1 MKQRFAVIGLGRF
14 GGSAALNL
22 ARWGYEV
29 LGVDRDE
36 GRVKMVAQQLSRAV
50 EADATSPQVFKSL
63 RLADYDTAI
72 VATGSNLEASVVLTT
87 LLKRGGCARI
97 VARAADDL
105 QATILSGLGAD
116 RVVLPEQDMG
126 ERVAR
131 NLTLPNVLDYLSLA
145 PGYRVVELHAPESF
159 HGRSLKQ
166 LDLGSQFGLNVV
178 AVRGP
183 TEVEVPPRPERHI
196 EPGDVLVVVGSVEG
210 LKCFNAR

>member
-22 ARWGYEV
+22 ARWGHEV

-36 GRVKMVAQQLSRAV
+36 VRVKAVMRHLAHAV
-50 EADATSPQVFKSL
+50 EADATNPLAFRSL
-63 RLADYDTAI
+63 LLAEYDTAI
-72 VATGSNLEASVVLTT
+72 VATGLNLEASVVVTT
-87 LLKRGGCARI
+87 MLKLGGCPRV
-97 VARAADDL
+97 VARAANDL
-105 QATILSGLGAD
+105 QAAILTRLGAD

-131 NLTLPNVLDYLSLA
+131 NLAFPNVLDYLSLA
-145 PGYRVVELHAPESF
+145 PDHRVVEVQAPDSL

-166 LDLGSQFGLNVV
+166 LDLGSRFGLNVV

-183 TEVEVPPRPERHI
+183 TGVEVPPRPDRRI
-196 EPGDVLVVVGSVEG
+196 ESGDVLVVVGPVEG
-210 LKCFNAR
+210 LKFFNAR

>member
-14 GGSAALNL
+14 GGSTALNL

-29 LGVDRDE
+29 LGVDCDE
-36 GRVKMVAQQLSRAV
+36 ARVKMVMQHLTRAV
-50 EADATSPQVFKSL
+50 QADATNPRVFRSL
-63 RLADYDTAI
+63 RLAEYDTAI
-72 VATGSNLEASVVLTT
+72 VATGLNLEASVVVTAM
-87 LLKRGGCARI
+87 LKLGGCSRV

-105 QATILSGLGAD
+105 QATILTRLGAD

-126 ERVAR
+126 KRVAG

-145 PGYRVVELHAPESF
+145 PGYRVMEIHAPESL

-166 LDLGSQFGLNVV
+166 LDLGSRLGLNVV

-183 TEVEVPPRPERHI
+183 TEVEVPPRPDRRI
-196 EPGDVLVVVGSVEG
+196 EPGDVLVVVGPVEG
-210 LKCFNAR
+210 LKLFNAR